1 MRLPTFKTPCFHLV
15 SFIPTAE
22 TLAHLVW
29 RGARWA
35 NTCCFVSAGAF
46 ECMKAE
52 RGSARERNKVNN
64 NQINPQFLCQ
74 HLSFTAL
81 PLPPP
86 HLPSTPERN
95 KWMNNYRYKHLR
107 AIQRVFFLPLLIF
120 FLTLPPLQIVFWT
133 VSLQVP
139 SQPATSK
146 PVGRWEGS
154 YGHLYFNLS
163 PSSSPPS
170 IALSL
175 PLQPFLYKN
184 LFICLHPNLFR
195 SWAHI
200 FHWLWSPWD

>member
-1 MRLPTFKTPCFHLV
+1 MRLPTFKTPCFHF

-22 TLAHLVW
+22 TLAHLVR

-107 AIQRVFFLPLLIF
+107 AIQRVFF
-120 FLTLPPLQIVFWT
+120 
-133 VSLQVP
+133 
-139 SQPATSK
+139 
-146 PVGRWEGS
+146 
-154 YGHLYFNLS
+154 
-163 PSSSPPS
+163 SPPPDILLNITAS
-170 IALSL
+170 SNSL
-175 PLQPFLYKN
+175 LNSFSSGA
-184 LFICLHPNLFR
+184 FT
-195 SWAHI
+195 AHY
-200 FHWLWSPWD
+200 FKASRAMRRLLWSFVF